1 MRTLAV
7 YCYSSTA
14 VQLAVHF
21 CCCLCTLLWRL
32 GSYKSPKLS
41 SYSHIK
47 PFLRYLWS
55 KGRLSE
61 PSGKGLSVDPPT
73 DHRNHFFLFFFNPFF
88 LPDLS
93 FFFISCFLLPSLHSL
108 SLLFYTTPTHQILET
123 CPPYAPLPSC
133 TSVLLVARCLP
144 PRNPSL
150 QSNKPFFFLP
160 LGTPTDRWKPLE
172 VSFAPGF
179 FVQVPPHYHYTHE
192 LQLP

>member
-1 MRTLAV
+1 MLTLAV

-61 PSGKGLSVDPPT
+61 PSGKGLSVDPPM

-93 FFFISCFLLPSLHSL
+93 FFFHLLFSVAITSL
-108 SLLFYTTPTHQILET
+108 SLPPVLHYPHPPNFRDVSPI
-123 CPPYAPLPSC
+123 CPP
-133 TSVLLVARCLP
+133 TLLHLCCACCALSSP
-144 PRNPSL
+144 P
-150 QSNKPFFFLP
+150 KPFSA
-160 LGTPTDRWKPLE
+160 
-172 VSFAPGF
+172 V
-179 FVQVPPHYHYTHE
+179 
-192 LQLP
+192 

>member
-1 MRTLAV
+1 MAKPSNEKNVPTVLTLAV

-21 CCCLCTLLWRL
+21 FCCLCTLLWRL

-88 LPDLS
+88 CRICLFFSFLVFCCHHFTLS
-93 FFFISCFLLPSLHSL
+93 
-108 SLLFYTTPTHQILET
+108 
-123 CPPYAPLPSC
+123 PSC
-133 TSVLLVARCLP
+133 STLP
-144 PRNPSL
+144 P
-150 QSNKPFFFLP
+150 
-160 LGTPTDRWKPLE
+160 PTK
-172 VSFAPGF
+172 F
-179 FVQVPPHYHYTHE
+179 
-192 LQLP
+192 

>member
-1 MRTLAV
+1 MVLSTILLLTLAV

-21 CCCLCTLLWRL
+21 FCCLCTLLWRL

-133 TSVLLVARCLP
+133 TAYVLTLYCHPCQILLLTREM
-144 PRNPSL
+144 SL
-150 QSNKPFFFLP
+150 FLLCSRLFSHSL
-160 LGTPTDRWKPLE
+160 LGC
-172 VSFAPGF
+172 
-179 FVQVPPHYHYTHE
+179 
-192 LQLP
+192 